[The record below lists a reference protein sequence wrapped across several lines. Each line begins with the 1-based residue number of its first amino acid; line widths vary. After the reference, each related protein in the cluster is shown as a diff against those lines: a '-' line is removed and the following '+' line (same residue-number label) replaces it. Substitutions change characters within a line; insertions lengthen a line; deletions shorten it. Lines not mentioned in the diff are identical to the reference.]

1 MSRAVPMGR
10 RPAAQLTLAVMLS
23 ATLAACAAPGGA
35 DAGSGEATPA
45 KATTN
50 NLDAVPAKSTT
61 LDVTVVEATSGTL
74 NVQRSA
80 SAIIEAQRDSQVAA
94 QSGGNVRAVLVAE
107 GDRVNRGDVLVQL
120 DDTQQRQALEN
131 ARLQV
136 QQAQINLDQTRTNT
150 GQASAA
156 LNASVTSAR
165 AALAQAQS
173 GAQSAETL
181 YGLGGVSLADLQAA
195 RSQLAQAQST
205 LAQAQNALAQNG
217 SSASG
222 SVPLQ
227 QASLK
232 SAQASV
238 AQAEEN
244 LARTAVRAPFS
255 GTVASLAVSVGEF
268 AGQGSPVA
276 RLVDPGSIRAK
287 FSVPSGDA
295 LALKDGARLNL
306 GYGGVNYVAVVT
318 GTPNIAGTNRLVPVT
333 ARVEGGEALPVGAT
347 AQARYRNTL
356 GTGTLVPSSAVQ
368 VDGGQNAVYVAA
380 EGLAQ
385 LTPVTVVAESG
396 GQVAL
401 RGVQAGQEV
410 ITPVPASLQDGAKV
424 KVKRVAADAASTG
437 ATGADAEGG
446 TQP

>member
-1 MSRAVPMGR
+1 MSGAPTRFMAAR
-10 RPAAQLTLAVMLS
+10 RPAAQLTLAALLS
-23 ATLAACAAPGGA
+23 AALAACAAPGQT
-35 DAGSGEATPA
+35 DAAPGTTPGTEAAAP
-45 KATTN
+45 TTN
-50 NLDAVPAKSTT
+50 DLDAAPPKTTT
-61 LDVTVVEATSGTL
+61 LDVTVVQATSGTL

-80 SAIIEAQRDSQVAA
+80 SAVIEAQRDSQVAA
-94 QSGGNVRAVLVAE
+94 QSGGNVRAVLVSE

-150 GQASAA
+150 SQATAA
-156 LNASVTSAR
+156 LSASVTSAQ

-173 GAQSAETL
+173 SAQSAETL

-195 RSQLAQAQST
+195 RSQLAQAQSA
-205 LAQAQNALAQNG
+205 LAQARNNLAQNG

-227 QASLK
+227 QANLK

-268 AGQGSPVA
+268 AAQGSAVA

-295 LALKDGARLNL
+295 LALKDGTRLNL

-333 ARVEGGEALPVGAT
+333 ARVQGGEALPVGAT

-356 GTGTLVPSSAVQ
+356 GTGVLVPSSAVQ
-368 VDGGQNAVYVAA
+368 VDGGQNTVYVVSD
-380 EGLAQ
+380 GVAQ

-401 RGVQAGQEV
+401 RGVQAGQEI

-424 KVKRVAADAASTG
+424 KVARAAAE
-437 ATGADAEGG
+437 ATEGG
-446 TQP
+446 AP